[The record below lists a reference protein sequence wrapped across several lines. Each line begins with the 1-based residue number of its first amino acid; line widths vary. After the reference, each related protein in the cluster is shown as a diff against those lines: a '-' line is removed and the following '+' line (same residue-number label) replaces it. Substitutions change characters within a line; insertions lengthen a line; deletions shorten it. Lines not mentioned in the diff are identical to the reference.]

1 MRKFLLVCI
10 LTVVSIS
17 CFSKDWLIMVY
28 IGADNNLCAYLNADV
43 DEMEAAYTDTSN
55 MDIVFQ
61 TDGMGK
67 SGGGYS
73 DLEGTKLTDARRYKL
88 SGNGNGSNNIIDE
101 LPIVKLG
108 EINSGI
114 PQSVVNFVVW
124 AKNNYPADHYALV
137 MWDHGAGWAKSGEI
151 VKGGIWDDTDG
162 SSFLSGAQGT
172 WRQAL
177 KDSRDSIGE
186 NFAFIGH
193 DMCVMSYMEV
203 VWDEYDITD
212 MIVISE
218 ANVPGYGW
226 NYNEWIAFISQNPD
240 ASLIEIGESIVDAY
254 AKVYP
259 ATAATMT
266 YMLMDNTEMETLK
279 NQIFLLAAELVN
291 NNGGR
296 DDVDVQI
303 CIDNALP
310 MSSGTF
316 YEDFKDL
323 WDLCNELTLS
333 AGITSN
339 AKTYASNIMT
349 IIDNLNP
356 YDWQYGFSGSH
367 GLGIYLPDTGPS
379 TVWGSSYNSSS
390 HRWFNDCWPWYDFI
404 SGAIST
410 KSNLVSI
417 SCNENIEGVQFN
429 IESVNGSDYFEIYR
443 DNIFLGKTLSS
454 FTDKTTEPGKI
465 YEYSVFNTAGG
476 YRNIVHKQKMQTSDI
491 YLSFS
496 MFNRALTTNKINSVK
511 IADISGRIVYYKK
524 CIGETQHDL
533 SKMKSGRYNILCDG
547 IFRKSVL
554 LF

>member
-1 MRKFLLVCI
+1 
-10 LTVVSIS
+10 
-17 CFSKDWLIMVY
+17 
-28 IGADNNLCAYLNADV
+28 
-43 DEMEAAYTDTSN
+43 
-55 MDIVFQ
+55 
-61 TDGMGK
+61 
-67 SGGGYS
+67 
-73 DLEGTKLTDARRYKL
+73 
-88 SGNGNGSNNIIDE
+88 
-101 LPIVKLG
+101 
-108 EINSGI
+108 
-114 PQSVVNFVVW
+114 
-124 AKNNYPADHYALV
+124 
-137 MWDHGAGWAKSGEI
+137 
-151 VKGGIWDDTDG
+151 
-162 SSFLSGAQGT
+162 
-172 WRQAL
+172 
-177 KDSRDSIGE
+177 
-186 NFAFIGH
+186 
-193 DMCVMSYMEV
+193 
-203 VWDEYDITD
+203 
-212 MIVISE
+212 
-218 ANVPGYGW
+218 
-226 NYNEWIAFISQNPD
+226 
-240 ASLIEIGESIVDAY
+240 
-254 AKVYP
+254 
-259 ATAATMT
+259 
-266 YMLMDNTEMETLK
+266 MLMDNTEMETLK

-323 WDLCNELTLS
+323 WDFCNELTLS